1 MKRSEESIMLMT
13 PYRFP
18 HYNSRS
24 FATAQDD
31 ALTSYTR
38 IMESVV
44 RRSCGAR
51 SAIEVLACRND
62 LNRKRIVSLQL
73 TAHS

>member
-1 MKRSEESIMLMT
+1 MPYEKNRKRDSDTERRI
-13 PYRFP
+13 Y
-18 HYNSRS
+18 Y
-24 FATAQDD
+24 ADD